1 MSNQNCLLFNI
12 ILSMIQINMA
22 RKDREFAQQRGR
34 VQQLQEVREGWTAPN
49 YSNHA

>member
-1 MSNQNCLLFNI
+1 
-12 ILSMIQINMA
+12 MIQTISEDMT

-49 YSNHA
+49 YSNHT